1 MKRIWAFMFAAL
13 FCSGC
18 RLEMHDQPKR
28 QAYQSSR
35 FFDNGASSR
44 PLLPGTVARGA
55 LRTNRAYFA
64 GLRGTNLVTEIPM
77 KITREFLERG
87 RERFDIYCSVC
98 HGLTGEGNGMI
109 VQRGFPP
116 PPSFHIDRLR
126 DAPVGHFFGVPSVQ
140 EISVA
145 WLATWEKLTQPWK
158 DAGNPLLKADLES
171 RAPAGE
177 ALPGMSAL
185 VSAVAGLPVGPGRLL
200 RDIGDDVA
208 RALNGVESSLPAG
221 SREAV

>member
-1 MKRIWAFMFAAL
+1 VKRSLLLICLAVL
-13 FCSGC
+13 SGC

-126 DAPVGHFFGVPSVQ
+126 DAPVGHFYRVITEGYGVMYPYAVR
-140 EISVA
+140 VA
-145 WLATWEKLTQPWK
+145 PEDRWAIAAYIRALQLSSTLKVSDLAP
-158 DAGNPLLKADLES
+158 D
-171 RAPAGE
+171 
-177 ALPGMSAL
+177 
-185 VSAVAGLPVGPGRLL
+185 
-200 RDIGDDVA
+200 A
-208 RALNGVESSLPAG
+208 RAQLERSAK
-221 SREAV
+221 